1 MLMEKRFQEILRIL
15 EEQGTVSV
23 QDLTESLDAS
33 EATIRRDLSQL
44 AQMGKLKKI
53 YGGAASLETGY
64 QTREIRVEER
74 QELYV
79 EEKKQIAKYAASLIE
94 PGDFVYVD
102 AGSSTEYLVEYIEE
116 RDASYV
122 TNSMSHALKLA
133 GRGMK
138 VSILGGN
145 VKGTTADAMET
156 LRRYHFTRGFWGAD
170 GIRKKEGCTTPEM
183 EEAAVKRLSM
193 KQTREC
199 YVLCDG
205 SKFGKI
211 AQVTFAELADVTV
224 ITAGLKDKKYKKY
237 ENIVEVEDI

>member
-64 QTREIRVEER
+64 QIREIRVEER

-122 TNSMSHALKLA
+122 TN
-133 GRGMK
+133 GRK
-138 VSILGGN
+138 RHESQYSWRQCEGN
-145 VKGTTADAMET
+145 HGSSSRSRCYGNA
-156 LRRYHFTRGFWGAD
+156 
-170 GIRKKEGCTTPEM
+170 
-183 EEAAVKRLSM
+183 AAVSFHQGLLGSGRNPQEGGLYHAGDGRSSGETAVHETDQGM
-193 KQTREC
+193 
-199 YVLCDG
+199 LC
-205 SKFGKI
+205 
-211 AQVTFAELADVTV
+211 AL
-224 ITAGLKDKKYKKY
+224 
-237 ENIVEVEDI
+237 

>member
-138 VSILGGN
+138 VMYSWRQCEGN
-145 VKGTTADAMET
+145 HGSGSRSRCYGNA
-156 LRRYHFTRGFWGAD
+156 
-170 GIRKKEGCTTPEM
+170 
-183 EEAAVKRLSM
+183 AAVSFHQGLLGSGRNPQEGRLYHAGDGRSSGETAVHETD
-193 KQTREC
+193 QGL
-199 YVLCDG
+199 LC
-205 SKFGKI
+205 
-211 AQVTFAELADVTV
+211 AL
-224 ITAGLKDKKYKKY
+224 
-237 ENIVEVEDI
+237 

>member
-102 AGSSTEYLVEYIEE
+102 AGSSTEYLVEYIVE

-133 GRGMK
+133 MRGMK
-138 VSILGGN
+138 VMYSWRQ
-145 VKGTTADAMET
+145 VKGTTEAVVGADAMET
-156 LRRYHFTRGFWGAD
+156 A
-170 GIRKKEGCTTPEM
+170 
-183 EEAAVKRLSM
+183 AAVSFHQGLLGSGRNPQEGGLYHAGDGRSSGETAVHETD
-193 KQTREC
+193 QGL
-199 YVLCDG
+199 LC
-205 SKFGKI
+205 
-211 AQVTFAELADVTV
+211 AL
-224 ITAGLKDKKYKKY
+224 
-237 ENIVEVEDI
+237 

>member
-145 VKGTTADAMET
+145 VKGTTEAVVGADA
-156 LRRYHFTRGFWGAD
+156 RKRCGGIISPGASGERD
-170 GIRKKEGCTTPEM
+170 GIRKKEGCTTPGDGRSSGET
-183 EEAAVKRLSM
+183 AVHETDQGL
-193 KQTREC
+193 
-199 YVLCDG
+199 LC
-205 SKFGKI
+205 
-211 AQVTFAELADVTV
+211 AL
-224 ITAGLKDKKYKKY
+224 
-237 ENIVEVEDI
+237 

>member
-116 RDASYV
+116 RDLLCDEFYV
-122 TNSMSHALKLA
+122 TCFEA
-133 GRGMK
+133 GRK
-138 VSILGGN
+138 RHESQYSWRQCEGN
-145 VKGTTADAMET
+145 HGSSSRSRCYGNA
-156 LRRYHFTRGFWGAD
+156 
-170 GIRKKEGCTTPEM
+170 
-183 EEAAVKRLSM
+183 AAVSFHQGLLGSGRNPQEGRLYHAGDGRSSGETAVHETDQGM
-193 KQTREC
+193 
-199 YVLCDG
+199 LC
-205 SKFGKI
+205 
-211 AQVTFAELADVTV
+211 AL
-224 ITAGLKDKKYKKY
+224 
-237 ENIVEVEDI
+237 